1 MTPDENLDVAA
12 QALGDKPWWQSKIIL
27 VNLLALAL
35 AALEANITALQGHIP
50 GGLLAWLTVVLPI
63 ANIVLRFVTRS
74 GVRL

>member
-1 MTPDENLDVAA
+1 MSPDENLDAAA

-35 AALEANITALQGHIP
+35 AALEANITSLQGHIP
-50 GGLLAWLTVVLPI
+50 GGLLAWLTVVLPMV
-63 ANIVLRFVTRS
+63 NIVLRFVTRS

>member
-1 MTPDENLDVAA
+1 MSPDENLDAAA

-35 AALEANITALQGHIP
+35 ATLEANITALQGHIP
-50 GGLLAWLTVVLPI
+50 GGLLAWLTVVLPMV
-63 ANIVLRFVTRS
+63 NIVLRFVTRS